1 MGTCFDLPGH
11 PNENFLVKYETM
23 ISRFSWSIQQRMHS
37 RIILNKSIK
46 NRRTLEYSRCST
58 VFVVT
63 HESMYM
69 SSIVRGRIGGALSN
83 TRTDDSK
90 GPIGTKQSLI
100 ELTDGV
106 TDEDD
111 DAWRRALDDARGTTN
126 VKPEALQ
133 AVRARWRWTRRGEI

>member
-1 MGTCFDLPGH
+1 MKL
-11 PNENFLVKYETM
+11 
-23 ISRFSWSIQQRMHS
+23 
-37 RIILNKSIK
+37 
-46 NRRTLEYSRCST
+46 CST

-100 ELTDGV
+100 ELTDGI
-106 TDEDD
+106 TDED

>member
-1 MGTCFDLPGH
+1 MVDTATDAL
-11 PNENFLVKYETM
+11 EDNFEQEYKEQLLDATHALAVN
-23 ISRFSWSIQQRMHS
+23 RC
-37 RIILNKSIK
+37 
-46 NRRTLEYSRCST
+46 RRTLEHSRRST

-69 SSIVRGRIGGALSN
+69 PSVVRGRIGGALSN

-100 ELTDGV
+100 ELTDGM
-106 TDEDD
+106 TDED

>member
-1 MGTCFDLPGH
+1 MKL
-11 PNENFLVKYETM
+11 
-23 ISRFSWSIQQRMHS
+23 
-37 RIILNKSIK
+37 
-46 NRRTLEYSRCST
+46 CST